1 MSIVPEHTREWRGE
15 MYTIGELSKIVKIS
29 IDALRYYDE
38 IGLLKPHHIDSTNR
52 YRYYTAEQVN
62 EIITIMEWKQYG
74 FSLNAISEFLHCTDL
89 EQIRSVF
96 QMRLQELSA
105 ERSSIERSF
114 DLLQE
119 RIRNMEGEL
128 TMTKKTVL
136 IIDDSAFLRDILTD
150 ILEKHGFTV
159 LGAATDGE
167 TGIALFN
174 KLKPDA
180 ILLDIGLPDIDG
192 IQVARKITEMDYN
205 AKIVMCSARGQLH
218 TILESLKAGAS
229 HFVVKPFLPEA
240 MLESIN
246 TALESA
252 QRYEPET
259 ISSIQADNRAG
270 EIGDPISQK
279 MINDL
284 LDLCMK
290 GYSDN
295 SPEMVEFWDNLMLLQ
310 PIPPLLP

>member
-1 MSIVPEHTREWRGE
+1 MSTVPEHTRERRGE

-89 EQIRSVF
+89 EQVRSVF
-96 QMRLQELSA
+96 QLRLQELSA

-114 DLLQE
+114 SLLQE
-119 RIRNMEGEL
+119 RIQNMEGGL
-128 TMTKKTVL
+128 TMTKKTIL
-136 IIDDSAFLRDILTD
+136 IIDDSAFLRDILTEL
-150 ILEKHGFTV
+150 LEKHGFAV

-180 ILLDIGLPDIDG
+180 VLLDIGLPDTDG
-192 IQVARKITEMDYN
+192 IQVAKEIIEMDYN

-218 TILESLKAGAS
+218 TILESLEAGAS

-246 TALESA
+246 AALEST
-252 QRYEPET
+252 QRYEPGT
-259 ISSIQADNRAG
+259 ISSIQADDRAK
-270 EIGDPISQK
+270 EIGVPISQK
-279 MINDL
+279 GINDL
-284 LDLCMK
+284 INLCMK
-290 GYSDN
+290 GYSEN
-295 SPEMVEFWDNLMLLQ
+295 SPEMVEFWESVMLTKGV
-310 PIPPLLP
+310 LL